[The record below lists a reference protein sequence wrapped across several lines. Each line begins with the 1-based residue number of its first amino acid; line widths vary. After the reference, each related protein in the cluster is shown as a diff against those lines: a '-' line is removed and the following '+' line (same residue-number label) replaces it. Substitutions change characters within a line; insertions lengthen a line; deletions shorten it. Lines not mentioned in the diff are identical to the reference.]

1 MDSEENE
8 KVVLALATAPKENE
22 KPAHDLKNTSLFSF
36 PLYSLIWNK

>member
-22 KPAHDLKNTSLFSF
+22 KPAYDLKNTSLFLL
-36 PLYSLIWNK
+36 PIV